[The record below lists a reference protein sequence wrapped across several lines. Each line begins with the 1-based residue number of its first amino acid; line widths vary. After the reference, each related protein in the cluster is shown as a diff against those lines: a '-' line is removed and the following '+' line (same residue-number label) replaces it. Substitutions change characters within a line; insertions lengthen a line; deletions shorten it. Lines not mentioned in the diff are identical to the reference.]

1 MTSAAE
7 TKPGG
12 DAHLRSAKEVTGYQ
26 LQAKDGPVGTIHSFI
41 VDEQNWLITELIIK
55 RGRWPLAKEFRL
67 MPANISRISHAD
79 STVLSDFFADD
90 LMLTTETNVVQRA
103 TD

>member
-1 MTSAAE
+1 
-7 TKPGG
+7 
-12 DAHLRSAKEVTGYQ
+12 
-26 LQAKDGPVGTIHSFI
+26 
-41 VDEQNWLITELIIK
+41 
-55 RGRWPLAKEFRL
+55 LAKEFRL